1 MTTPVG
7 HIYFLSNPALGKNWT
22 DAESQA
28 VAAGG
33 HLVSI
38 NDANE
43 NQWLV
48 DKFGTEE
55 GFWIGLTDAGS
66 ENNFKWVSGE
76 AVTYTNWA
84 PGEPNEFGDE
94 DYGEINPAFSPD
106 GHWNDRNVFPDGPN
120 VGRGI
125 VEVTST
131 VVGTSGNDIIVS
143 RGGGVTISGGLGD
156 DLIYGDTGNDSLDG
170 GAGNDTLL
178 GGDGNDQLR
187 GAGGNDTL
195 DGGAGVD
202 TVTYSG
208 ETRTVPG
215 ATFLGFDI
223 NLLAGKTSLASSAG
237 LTSEDTLKNIEN
249 VVGSSQTD
257 TIIGNNENNQLFGGD
272 GNDQLRGAGGNDTL
286 DGGAGVDTVTYS
298 GETRTVPGAT
308 FLGFDINLLTGKTSD
323 VVSRPSGGF
332 ILEDTLKNIENVI
345 GSSQTDT
352 IVGNNDNNQLFGGD
366 GNDQLKGAGGNDTL
380 NGGVG
385 NDVLSGGKGQDRF
398 IIRQGDGIDTITDF
412 SGIGRGT
419 TPTQDTIAQAGTIQF
434 LGAGLTAENMLLT
447 QSGSNL
453 EITFEGISDTKVVL
467 QNFQLENLDNLRT
480 ETGATVDL
488 ANILF
493 DGQTSPQDSF
503 DVFNGQ
509 GGSDTLIGLSGND
522 TLRGGNGADVLVGN
536 AGDDT
541 LYLGVNDGQSD
552 TVVYF
557 RGGGVDLV
565 NDFVRDGG
573 DRDVFRFGG
582 IPAIDVVEQNGSTW
596 FRVSDGNEGNTGFGS
611 GDLLMKLNGTVGFT
625 ADNISLNI
633 AAGNQARFLFG

>member
-178 GGDGNDQLR
+178 
-187 GAGGNDTL
+187 
-195 DGGAGVD
+195 
-202 TVTYSG
+202 
-208 ETRTVPG
+208 
-215 ATFLGFDI
+215 
-223 NLLAGKTSLASSAG
+223 
-237 LTSEDTLKNIEN
+237 
-249 VVGSSQTD
+249 
-257 TIIGNNENNQLFGGD
+257 GGD

-503 DVFNGQ
+503 DVFDADSNQNRIWNPNTVTFLNDRDNLVRGFENSNDVINGQ